1 MDRNPRF
8 DVLLFDL
15 GGVLMD
21 FAGFEGLSPLIPGA
35 PDRTEI
41 RDRWIRSDS
50 VQRFERGEIT
60 PDRFA
65 TGVIEEFEIDLSPL
79 DFLGHFVEWAR
90 EPTPGAISLL
100 TSLRN
105 DHRIAA
111 LSNANELHTP
121 LHRQRFGSV
130 IENFYF
136 SDEIGHVKPERA
148 IYEHVI
154 RDLGVPP
161 DRIAFFDDTPVNVEG
176 ARETGIIAFETDGIS
191 KLAARLRDLGI
202 LNGSTH
208 DGDGMSV

>member
-1 MDRNPRF
+1 MTKQPGF

-21 FAGFEGLSPLIPGA
+21 FAGFDELGPLIPGA

-60 PDRFA
+60 PDQFA
-65 TGVIEEFEIDLSPL
+65 GGVIAEFEIDLSPSA
-79 DFLGHFVEWAR
+79 FLTHFVEWAR

-105 DHRIAA
+105 DYRIAA

-121 LHRQRFGSV
+121 LHRQRFGRV
-130 IENFYF
+130 IDNFYF
-136 SDEIGHVKPERA
+136 SDEIGQVKPERA
-148 IYEHVI
+148 IFEHVI
-154 RDLGVPP
+154 EDLGVPP
-161 DRIAFFDDTPVNVEG
+161 QRIAFFDDTPVNIEA
-176 ARETGIIAFETDGIS
+176 AREIGIAAFEVDGFTS
-191 KLAARLRDLGI
+191 LEARPGDLGVI
-202 LNGSTH
+202 YGKER
-208 DGDGMSV
+208 

>member
-1 MDRNPRF
+1 MTKQPGF

-21 FAGFEGLSPLIPGA
+21 FAGFDELGPLIPGA

-60 PDRFA
+60 PDQFA
-65 TGVIEEFEIDLSPL
+65 GGVIAEFEIDLSPSA
-79 DFLGHFVEWAR
+79 FLTHFVEWAR

-105 DHRIAA
+105 DYRIAT

-121 LHRQRFGSV
+121 LHRQRFGRV
-130 IENFYF
+130 IDNFYF
-136 SDEIGHVKPERA
+136 SDEIGQVKPERG
-148 IYEHVI
+148 IFEHVI
-154 RDLGVPP
+154 EDLGVPP
-161 DRIAFFDDTPVNVEG
+161 QRIAFFDDTPVNIEA
-176 ARETGIIAFETDGIS
+176 AREIGIAAFEVDGFTS
-191 KLAARLRDLGI
+191 LEARFGDLGVI
-202 LNGSTH
+202 YGKER
-208 DGDGMSV
+208 